1 MLLSLDLI
9 RNFVVYL
16 QVSLLLKKHK
26 VTLIEDAT
34 GTANDEEVY
43 EMPGLDIKDFVGSI
57 LNWSNVIEV
66 LYYDE
71 YVEAYTNKGAARNE
85 KH

>member
-9 RNFVVYL
+9 QNFVVYL
-16 QVSLLLKKHK
+16 QVSLLLKKGYK

-43 EMPGLDIKDFVGSI
+43 EMPGLDIKGLRWINLELVQC
-57 LNWSNVIEV
+57 N
-66 LYYDE
+66 
-71 YVEAYTNKGAARNE
+71 
-85 KH
+85 